1 MNRMRRRYELYM
13 ATLNQEGSNKATS
26 YVRALELLGPI
37 LAAHSPHFAHC
48 EDLYPSTLRS
58 LLSNSTPSSSSSRV
72 WATKASSPLP
82 SSRAIG
88 EAASIPLHLGA
99 TGSSSLRSG
108 MRTRSGPSIASQSS
122 IRKNS
127 GDGYSVNQ
135 LTPKR
140 WSTTITS
147 ISIRAKAKRC
157 CVGLRHA

>member
-1 MNRMRRRYELYM
+1 
-13 ATLNQEGSNKATS
+13 
-26 YVRALELLGPI
+26 
-37 LAAHSPHFAHC
+37 
-48 EDLYPSTLRS
+48 
-58 LLSNSTPSSSSSRV
+58 
-72 WATKASSPLP
+72 
-82 SSRAIG
+82 
-88 EAASIPLHLGA
+88 
-99 TGSSSLRSG
+99 LRSG